1 MLNIGC
7 HVSSAK
13 GYLAM
18 GREIVS
24 MGGNVFAFFTRNP
37 RGGKA
42 KAIDNDD
49 VEAFIQYKNEHSIG
63 ALVAHAPYTLN
74 PCAVK
79 PELREFAHDV
89 MADDLERME
98 YTPGNF
104 YNFHPGSHVG
114 QGVETAIKLI
124 SSQLNEI
131 LKKKQSTTVLL
142 ETMSGKGTEVGKTF
156 QELAEIISQTELK
169 EYLGVC
175 LDTCHVYSAGYD
187 IVGDLDGVLKEFDRI
202 IGIEKLRAI
211 HLNDSMTPFDSKKD
225 RHAKIGEGSLGI
237 EAFRGIINHPWLK
250 NLPFILETPNDNA
263 GYANEIALL
272 KGLCR

>member
-49 VEAFIQYKNEHSIG
+49 VEAFIQYKNEHCIG

-79 PELREFAHDV
+79 TELRKFAHDV
-89 MADDLERME
+89 MSDDLERME

-131 LKKKQSTTVLL
+131 LKKKQRTVVLL

-156 QELAEIISQTELK
+156 QELADIIIQTELK

-175 LDTCHVYSAGYD
+175 MDTCHVYSAGYD

-202 IGIEKLRAI
+202 IGIEKLKAI

-272 KGLCR
+272 KELCR

>member
-114 QGVETAIKLI
+114 QGVEAAIKLI
-124 SSQLNEI
+124 SRQLNEI
-131 LKKKQSTTVLL
+131 LKKKQRTVVLL

-211 HLNDSMTPFDSKKD
+211 HLNDSMTPFASKKD

>member
-42 KAIDNDD
+42 KSIDNDD
-49 VEAFIQYKNEHSIG
+49 VEAFIQYKNEHCIG

-79 PELREFAHDV
+79 PELRKFAHDV
-89 MADDLERME
+89 MSDDLERME

-114 QGVETAIKLI
+114 QGVEAAIKLI
-124 SSQLNEI
+124 SRQLNEI
-131 LKKKQSTTVLL
+131 LKKKQRTVVLL

-175 LDTCHVYSAGYD
+175 MDTCHVYSAGYD

-211 HLNDSMTPFDSKKD
+211 HLNDSMTPFASKKD

>member
-42 KAIDNDD
+42 KSIDNDD
-49 VEAFIQYKNEHSIG
+49 VEAFIQYKNEHCIG

-89 MADDLERME
+89 MSDDLERME

>member
-124 SSQLNEI
+124 SRQLNEI
-131 LKKKQSTTVLL
+131 LKKKQRTVVLL

-202 IGIEKLRAI
+202 IGIEKLKAI
-211 HLNDSMTPFDSKKD
+211 HLNDSMTPFASKKD